1 LPEAA
6 APEEADE
13 ALAAVLEEEP
23 PQAASRPAAPTAP
36 APLRKL
42 RRVMV

>member
-1 LPEAA
+1 LLEAA

-23 PQAASRPAAPTAP
+23 PQPADR
-36 APLRKL
+36 LRQQ
-42 RRVMV
+42 RRHP